1 MPRIILVDD
10 HPLVL
15 TGIKNWLEVH
25 SRFTVAHL
33 AKTFEE
39 SLLLEDK
46 LQKTADSVSPSYQD
60 FIAIVDISLKKAS
73 PFGLSGGT
81 EENQG
86 FEIIRRFTALGIPCI
101 AFSSHD
107 SGGFVERAMS
117 EEIGA
122 KGFVSKNADELILL
136 AAINSVAN
144 GGTYVQAELVT
155 DFLEVRDISHTF
167 TRKEKEVADA
177 ITLHNSNADVAAAL
191 GISEKTVVNYLSM
204 LYDKAGVQNKTQF
217 LEKMGRL

>member
-1 MPRIILVDD
+1 MPKNIILVDD

-15 TGIKNWLEVH
+15 SGIKNWLEAH
-25 SRFTVAHL
+25 SKFSVTHTL
-33 AKTFEE
+33 KTFEE
-39 SLLLEDK
+39 CAEVERILKQD
-46 LQKTADSVSPSYQD
+46 D
-60 FIAIVDISLKKAS
+60 FIAIVDISLKKPS
-73 PFGLSGGT
+73 SFGLSGGR

-86 FEIIRRFTALGIPCI
+86 FEIIRRFTAIGIPCI

-107 SGGFVERAMS
+107 SGGFVERAMC

-122 KGFVSKNADELILL
+122 KGFVSKNADESILL

-155 DFLEVRDISHTF
+155 DFLDVRDISHTF

-191 GISEKTVVNYLSM
+191 GISEKTVVNYLTM

-217 LEKMGRL
+217 LEKMGRI